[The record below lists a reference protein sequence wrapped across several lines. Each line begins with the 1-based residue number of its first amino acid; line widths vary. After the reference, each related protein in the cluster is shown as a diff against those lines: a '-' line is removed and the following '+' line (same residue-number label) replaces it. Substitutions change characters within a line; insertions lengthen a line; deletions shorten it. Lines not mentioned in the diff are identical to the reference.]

1 MCRRGDTMERYH
13 MTKTLLE
20 SWQYTFD
27 CFEGYEDS
35 AHEDFL
41 HTLNRQPLEP
51 NEAMLNGLAF
61 EDRVYRLAN
70 GGTVRSDAKWL
81 AGAQALA
88 DIIRGA
94 QIQVVARRDIEVD
107 GMTFEVMGILDALKA
122 GTIYDVKFINKSIS
136 GGEPPHLYGKY
147 LNCSQ
152 HPAYFYIVPEAMEF
166 QYLVSDGETIYIE
179 AYQREQTRDIG
190 EIIHEFLESIKGM
203 GLLDLYKE
211 KWLLP

>member
-1 MCRRGDTMERYH
+1 MPRYH

-27 CFEGYEDS
+27 CFEEGEEQ
-35 AHEDFL
+35 AREDFL
-41 HTLNRQPLEP
+41 RTLNRQGAEIT
-51 NEAMLNGLAF
+51 EAMQNGQDF

-70 GGTVRSDAKWL
+70 GETVRSDARWL
-81 AGAQALA
+81 TGAQAIA

-122 GTIYDVKFINKSIS
+122 GVIYDVKFLNKSM
-136 GGEPPHLYGKY
+136 GGVDLGGKY

-166 QYLVSDGETIYIE
+166 QYLVSDGEDVYIE
-179 AYQREQTRDIG
+179 TYLREQSRHIG
-190 EIIHEFLESIKGM
+190 EFIRDFIASIKGM
-203 GLLDLYKE
+203 GLLDLYKA
-211 KWLLP
+211 KWAL

>member
-1 MCRRGDTMERYH
+1 

-27 CFEGYEDS
+27 CWEGGEEQ
-35 AHEDFL
+35 AREDFL
-41 HTLNRQPLEP
+41 RTLNRQPLEP
-51 NEAMLNGLAF
+51 TEAMLNGHTF
-61 EDRVYRLAN
+61 EDRVYKLAG
-70 GGTVRSDAKWL
+70 GGTLRNDAKWRI
-81 AGAQALA
+81 GAQMLA

-122 GTIYDVKFINKSIS
+122 GVIYDVKFINKSIS

-152 HPAYFYIVPEAMEF
+152 HPAYFYIVPEAQMF
-166 QYLVSDGETIYIE
+166 QYLVSDGETVYIE
-179 AYQREQTRDIG
+179 TYLREQSRHIG
-190 EIIHEFLESIKGM
+190 EFIHDFIESNKGM